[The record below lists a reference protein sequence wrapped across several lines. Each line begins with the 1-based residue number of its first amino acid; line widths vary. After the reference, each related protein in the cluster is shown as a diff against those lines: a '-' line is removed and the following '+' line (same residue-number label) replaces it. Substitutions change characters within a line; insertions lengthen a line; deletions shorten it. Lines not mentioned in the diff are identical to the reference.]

1 MNQIQNIWD
10 SNHQNITQNLIY
22 RKIIL
27 YKAELLKSN
36 EIIKKYSA
44 LLASLPF
51 TFLSSDQKKEN
62 LKLHFSAL

>member
-51 TFLSSDQKKEN
+51 TSLSSDQKKEN
-62 LKLHFSAL
+62 FKLHFSAL